1 MANIKKIEQI
11 QGEMVEWRHDLHAH
25 PEIAFEETRTADFVA
40 RKLAEF
46 GLEVHRGLAKT
57 GVVGTLK
64 NGDGP
69 AIGLR
74 ADLDALPINEQTGVA
89 HCSTNSGKMHACGH
103 DGHTTMLLGAAKYL
117 AATKDFKG
125 TVRFIFQ
132 PAEEL
137 EGGGRVMVE
146 EGLFD
151 KFPVDSV
158 YGMHNMPDMPL
169 GTMSVRGGPGMASAA
184 SFEIKV
190 IGKGGHAAAPH
201 EGVDPI
207 VAGAAIVSALQ
218 TIASRTVNPTQGIV
232 VSVTQFHAGE
242 SAINAIPGTALL
254 RGTARSFD
262 VNAETS
268 VPAMIR
274 RVAEGVAAAH
284 GVKIEFGYQHRYPV
298 LVNSDAES
306 QIAFKVGEEV
316 VGKGKMDAVYP
327 RIMASEDFAFMLN
340 ARPGAFVRLGSAY
353 EGRES
358 AMLHS
363 PHFDFN
369 DAALPIGASF
379 WGRLVETVLA
389 K

>member
-1 MANIKKIEQI
+1 MANIQKIEQI
-11 QGEMVEWRHDLHAH
+11 QDEMTQWRRDLHAH

-57 GVVGTLK
+57 GVVGTLTS
-64 NGDGP
+64 GDGP
-69 AIGLR
+69 SIGLR
-74 ADLDALPINEQTGVA
+74 ADMDALPIAEQTGVA
-89 HCSTNSGKMHACGH
+89 HRSTNAGKMHACGH
-103 DGHTTMLLGAAKYL
+103 DGHTAMLLGAAKYL

-158 YGMHNMPDMPL
+158 YGMHNMPDMPV
-169 GTMSVRGGPGMASAA
+169 GTMSVRGGAGMASAA

-201 EGVDPI
+201 EGIDPI
-207 VAGAAIVSALQ
+207 VAAAAIVGALQ
-218 TIASRTVNPTQGIV
+218 TIASRSVNPTEGIV
-232 VSVTQFHAGE
+232 VSITQFHAGE
-242 SAINAIPGTALL
+242 NALNAIPDHAIL
-254 RGTARSFD
+254 RGTARSFAAD
-262 VNAETS
+262 AETS

-274 RVAEGVAAAH
+274 RVAEGTAAAH
-284 GVKIEFGYQHRYPV
+284 GVRIEFSYLHRYPV
-298 LVNSDAES
+298 LINAEGPSD
-306 QIAFKVGEEV
+306 IAFAVGEEV
-316 VGKGKMDAVYP
+316 VGAGRMDGIYP

-340 ARPGAFVRLGSAY
+340 ARPGAFVRLGSGF

-358 AMLHS
+358 PMLHS
-363 PHFDFN
+363 PQFDFN
-369 DAALPIGASF
+369 DHALPIGASF
-379 WGRLVETVLA
+379 WARLVETVLA

>member
-1 MANIKKIEQI
+1 MPNIRKIEQI
-11 QGEMVEWRHDLHAH
+11 QGEMTEWRRDLHAH

-40 RKLAEF
+40 EKLAEF
-46 GLEVHRGLAKT
+46 GLDVHRGLAKT
-57 GVVGTLK
+57 GVVGTLI

-74 ADLDALPINEQTGVA
+74 ADLDALPIQEQTGAA
-89 HCSTNSGKMHACGH
+89 HGSTTAGKMHACGH
-103 DGHTTMLLGAAKYL
+103 DGHTAMLLGAAKYL

-137 EGGGRVMVE
+137 EGGGRLMVE

-158 YGMHNMPDMPL
+158 YGMHNMPDMPI

-207 VAGAAIVSALQ
+207 VAGAAIVGALQ
-218 TIASRTVNPTQGIV
+218 TIASRVVNPTQGIV

-242 SAINAIPGTALL
+242 TAINAIPGTATL

-262 VNAETS
+262 KDAETS
-268 VPAMIR
+268 VPPMIK
-274 RVAEGVAAAH
+274 RVTDGIAAAH
-284 GVKIEFGYQHRYPV
+284 GVKIEFSYQHRYPV
-298 LVNSDAES
+298 LINADAES
-306 QIAFKVGEEV
+306 AIAFRVGQDV
-316 VGKGKMDAVYP
+316 VGTGMDAVYP

-340 ARPGAFVRLGSAY
+340 ARPGAFVRLGSGFV
-353 EGRES
+353 GRES
-358 AMLHS
+358 PMLHS